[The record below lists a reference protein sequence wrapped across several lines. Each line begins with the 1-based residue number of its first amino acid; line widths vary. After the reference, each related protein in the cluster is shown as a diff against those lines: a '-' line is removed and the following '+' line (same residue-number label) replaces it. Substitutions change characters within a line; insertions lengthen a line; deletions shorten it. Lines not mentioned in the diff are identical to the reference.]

1 VLRVTKNH
9 IDRLGNRKIC
19 STWKHRWLKDRGT
32 EKKKRRRKPYHGPK
46 ISFSKNQIEKSI
58 DNPRA

>member
-1 VLRVTKNH
+1 
-9 IDRLGNRKIC
+9 
-19 STWKHRWLKDRGT
+19 LKDRGT
-32 EKKKRRRKPYHGPK
+32 EKKKRRRKPSHAPRKPYHGPK